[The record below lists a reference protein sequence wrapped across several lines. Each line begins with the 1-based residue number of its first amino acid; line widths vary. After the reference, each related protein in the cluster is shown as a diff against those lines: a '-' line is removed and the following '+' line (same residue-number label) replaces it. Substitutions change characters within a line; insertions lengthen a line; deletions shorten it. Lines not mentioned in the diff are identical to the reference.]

1 MANDAAKRILIVDD
15 DPSFRRL
22 VMVTLRNDYATEEA
36 GYGQEALERIAA
48 FQPGLVLLDIVMPG
62 IDGHETCRRIKTS
75 SPMIRVVMVSARSS
89 SQEQLRAFEA
99 GADDYVVKP
108 FDPQDFRA
116 RIRLHFQLQEAMA
129 AAAAIR
135 SEIESRNLL
144 LRQEAKRHTRDMIAL
159 QDIAVFTLA
168 KVAESRDQQTGGHL
182 ARMRAYSQ
190 ILAEELARG
199 EPYAEQIDA
208 RFLEDL
214 YRSSPLHDIGKVGIP
229 DSILLKPGPLAADE
243 LAVMQQHAVMGA
255 NILDEAVTRCPGG
268 GFLEMAALIARYH
281 HERFDGKGYPLGLSG
296 RQIPLAAR
304 IVAVADVF
312 DALTSVRPYKRAI
325 PVRQAKSIV
334 RRDSGRHF
342 DPVIVEAFLRRFED
356 LVSVRQEASQDIA
369 PVYGA
374 PPVRQYPLDAAAAWS
389 AQPQV
394 GAAGAACSTP

>member
-22 VMVTLRNDYATEEA
+22 ATRTLQNDYAMEEA
-36 GYGQEALERIAA
+36 GYGKQALERIVG
-48 FQPGLVLLDIVMPG
+48 FMPGLVLLDIVMPG
-62 IDGHETCRRIKTS
+62 IDGHETCRRIKAS
-75 SPMIRVVMVSARSS
+75 WPAIRVMMVSARSS

-108 FDPQDFRA
+108 FDPQDFCA
-116 RIRLHFQLQEAMA
+116 RIRLHFQLQEALA
-129 AAAAIR
+129 GAAAIR
-135 SEIESRNLL
+135 SEIESHNLL
-144 LRQEAKRHTRDMIAL
+144 LRQEAKRHTQDMIAL

-168 KVAESRDQQTGGHL
+168 KVAESRDQEMGGHL

-190 ILAEELARG
+190 ILAEDLARS
-199 EPYAEQIDA
+199 EPYAAQIDA

-229 DSILLKPGPLAADE
+229 DSILRKPGPLTADE
-243 LAVMQQHAVMGA
+243 FAVMQQHAVTGA

-296 RQIPLAAR
+296 RHIPLAAR

-325 PVRQAKSIV
+325 PVQEAKMIV
-334 RRDSGRHF
+334 RGDSGRHF
-342 DPVIVEAFLRRFED
+342 DPVVVEAFLRRFAD
-356 LVSVRQEASQDIA
+356 LVSVRQEANQDIA

-374 PPVRQYPLDAAAAWS
+374 SPIRGYPLDTAAAWCP
-389 AQPQV
+389 QPQ
-394 GAAGAACSTP
+394 AGPADAACGTP

>member
-22 VMVTLRNDYATEEA
+22 LTRTLQNDYVLEEA
-36 GYGQEALERIAA
+36 GNGNEALGRIAA
-48 FQPGLVLLDIVMPG
+48 LEPGLVLLDIVMPG
-62 IDGHETCRRIKTS
+62 IDGRETCRRVKASWPKT
-75 SPMIRVVMVSARSS
+75 RVIMVSARSS
-89 SQEQLRAFEA
+89 SQEQMRAFEA

-108 FDPQDFRA
+108 FDPPDFCA
-116 RIRLHFQLQEAMA
+116 RVRLHFQLREALA
-129 AAAAIR
+129 GAAAIR

-144 LRQEAKRHTRDMIAL
+144 LRQEARRHTQDMIAL

-168 KVAESRDQQTGGHL
+168 KVAESRDQEMGGHL
-182 ARMRAYSQ
+182 SRMRAYSQ

-199 EPYAEQIDA
+199 EPYAAEIDA

-229 DSILLKPGPLAADE
+229 DSILLKPGPLTTDE
-243 LAVMQQHAVMGA
+243 FAVMQQHAVMGA

-281 HERFDGKGYPLGLSG
+281 HERFDGNGYPLGLSG

-304 IVAVADVF
+304 IVAVADVY
-312 DALTSVRPYKRAI
+312 DALTSVRPYKGAI
-325 PVRQAKSIV
+325 AEQEAKMIV

-342 DPVIVEAFLRRFED
+342 DPVVVEAFLRRFED
-356 LVSVRQEASQDIA
+356 LVLVRQEANQDIA
-369 PVYGA
+369 LVYGA
-374 PPVRQYPLDAAAAWS
+374 SSFRPYQMELAA
-389 AQPQV
+389 
-394 GAAGAACSTP
+394 T